1 MVQPKTK
8 MPANDNERGRPNPK
22 ITTEGNRS
30 QNQHGSENQGHL
42 PSAPLLQG
50 EQSPIKPGKSHEQL
64 VKDFKSYI
72 DEQQQTYQTF
82 RSHAER
88 ETWPSE
94 EIIRKRLDVQS
105 GATNEQEGE
114 FFSTLR
120 YAWDAL
126 VYDRYKT
133 GSQTERLAGSTLW
146 GYYQATQEPTIKL
159 IDPVQV
165 RMMDAM
171 TEAVG
176 IPYEKGQAEIEIPE
190 KLRQWNKWTSSQ
202 EYLERG
208 HQAQSKPKK

>member
-1 MVQPKTK
+1 VSSF
-8 MPANDNERGRPNPK
+8 
-22 ITTEGNRS
+22 NRFLRHFSAKYSDQSFYAESVSPFVPLS
-30 QNQHGSENQGHL
+30 QEDQI
-42 PSAPLLQG
+42 
-50 EQSPIKPGKSHEQL
+50 PIKQGKSHEQL
-64 VKDFKSYI
+64 VRGFRSYI
-72 DEQQQTYQTF
+72 EEHQQTYQAI
-82 RSHAER
+82 RSQEER
-88 ETWPSE
+88 ETWPPE

-133 GSQTERLAGSTLW
+133 GSLTERLAGSTLW

-159 IDPVQV
+159 TDPVQV

-176 IPYEKGQAEIEIPE
+176 ISHEKGQTEIEIPE
-190 KLRQWNKWTSSQ
+190 KLRHWNKWTSSK
-202 EYLERG
+202 EYLDRW

>member
-1 MVQPKTK
+1 
-8 MPANDNERGRPNPK
+8 MPENDNGEGRPNRK
-22 ITTEGNRS
+22 FTIKGNRN
-30 QNQHGSENQGHL
+30 QNQQHTENQGYS
-42 PSAPLLQG
+42 PFAPLSHEDQIPTK
-50 EQSPIKPGKSHEQL
+50 QRKSHEQL
-64 VKDFKSYI
+64 VRSFQSYI
-72 DEQQQTYQTF
+72 DEQQQTYQTI
-82 RSHAER
+82 RSHDER
-88 ETWPSE
+88 ETWPPE

-133 GSQTERLAGSTLW
+133 GSHTERLAGSTLW
-146 GYYQATQEPTIKL
+146 GYYQATQESTIKL

-171 TEAVG
+171 TEAAG
-176 IPYEKGQAEIEIPE
+176 IPHKKGQTEIEIPE
-190 KLRQWNKWTSSQ
+190 KLRHWNKWTSSQ
-202 EYLERG
+202 EYLDRW

>member
-1 MVQPKTK
+1 
-8 MPANDNERGRPNPK
+8 MPENDNGEGRHNRK
-22 ITTEGNRS
+22 LTIEGNKN
-30 QNQHGSENQGHL
+30 QNQHASANRDYS
-42 PSAPLLQG
+42 PFAPLLQR
-50 EQSPIKPGKSHEQL
+50 EQSPNERGKSHEQL
-64 VKDFKSYI
+64 VKGFKSYI
-72 DEQQQTYQTF
+72 DEQQQAYQTI
-82 RSHAER
+82 RSPEER
-88 ETWPSE
+88 ETWPPE

-133 GSQTERLAGSTLW
+133 GSKTERLAGSTLW

-159 IDPVQV
+159 FDPVQV

-176 IPYEKGQAEIEIPE
+176 IPHGKGQVEFEIPE
-190 KLRQWNKWTSSQ
+190 KLRHWNKWVSSK
-202 EYLERG
+202 EYLDRW
-208 HQAQSKPKK
+208 HQAKSKTKK